1 MAEEVGMPLKNRK
14 GELIKCD
21 CCICWTKNKKTMKY
35 KVGDKVRVKSLD
47 WYIKNKNKAGNILD
61 KYQSFVEDMSHFCGK
76 IVTISYVTSTGSYY
90 LEEDKFK
97 YNWEDWMFEEDM
109 NNEVRIEIPEGYCID
124 EENSTFECI
133 KFKKKLKVH
142 IYTTSVGVRVDTP
155 ECSFYILDKEDL
167 VTDGYSSFKLAKLY
181 HRDATLP
188 SKKQCEII
196 YKHLNEINRF
206 LNNKI
211 KKVCY
216 WISDLGESPAYQWI
230 VYMYD
235 GYSYNINRN
244 NPNRVRPIINNIAW
258 KNS

>member
-1 MAEEVGMPLKNRK
+1 
-14 GELIKCD
+14 
-21 CCICWTKNKKTMKY
+21 MKH

-109 NNEVRIEIPEGYCID
+109 NNEIKIEVPEGYCID

-133 KFKKKLKVH
+133 KFKKKPEVK
-142 IYTTSVGVRVDTP
+142 IYTTLIGVKVNTP
-155 ECSFYILDKEDL
+155 ECSFTILDVEDL
-167 VTDGYSSFKLAKLY
+167 ATDGYSSFKVAKLHY
-181 HRDATLP
+181 KDATLP
-188 SKKQCEII
+188 SIKQWEII
-196 YKHLNEINRF
+196 YKHLDEINEL

-211 KKVCY
+211 QKACY
-216 WISDLGESPAYQWI
+216 WASDLGKSPVYQWYVRTSTCNSNLYYRTDI
-230 VYMYD
+230 N
-235 GYSYNINRN
+235 NI
-244 NPNRVRPIINNIAW
+244 RPIINNIAW